1 LTINQVD
8 IYDVSNNLNDTFF
21 FTGDSITG
29 MAYNRFDANQPSYPE
44 DVHKAYSQYFP
55 VTLDG
60 GFGGWN
66 SSGAVQDIDS
76 WLALNPDIK
85 YWLLGWGTN
94 DALEQVSPQIFQANL
109 QVLVDKI
116 EKAGHIPLIAH
127 IPYMNKGASVDQEI
141 QALNAVIDQV
151 TVANGLIAGPDFYQ
165 LFKTKAE

>member
-1 LTINQVD
+1 
-8 IYDVSNNLNDTFF
+8 
-21 FTGDSITG
+21 
-29 MAYNRFDANQPSYPE
+29 
-44 DVHKAYSQYFP
+44 
-55 VTLDG
+55 
-60 GFGGWN
+60 
-66 SSGAVQDIDS
+66 
-76 WLALNPDIK
+76 
-85 YWLLGWGTN
+85 LGWGTN

-165 LFKTKAE
+165 LFKTKAEVYLLSDGIHPTPAGAIAMNQAWFDTLRASLYS